1 MARNLDTSLVRA
13 FVSVAESGSMT
24 TAAHTLHL
32 TQAAVSQQIKR
43 LEDTFGCSL
52 FERDRRGLRLTDE
65 GERLFGSA
73 KRLLGL
79 NDEIWSDM
87 TTPTFKG
94 EVRLGVPYDLV
105 GTYMPP
111 ILKGFASAYP
121 QVEITLSC
129 RTSPELIG
137 AIAAGELDV
146 VIAEEP
152 AGRSKAECLATDRL
166 VWVGAKGG
174 DAFRKRPLPISICSD
189 TCAFRPA
196 VFDALRASKLSWRTV
211 SEIGNAE
218 AISATVQTDLAVTA
232 LLVSTIPPGLEI
244 IPASIG
250 LPPLPNFS
258 INLHMPRTGSTPIAE
273 ALARAVRDGFLGR
286 QRQAA

>member
-1 MARNLDTSLVRA
+1 MPRNLDTSLVRA
-13 FVSVAESGSMT
+13 FVSVAETGSMT
-24 TAAHTLHL
+24 VSAHTLHL
-32 TQAAVSQQIKR
+32 TQAAVSQQIRR
-43 LEDTFGCSL
+43 LEEGFGCEL
-52 FERDRRGLRLTDE
+52 FERDRRGLRMTNE
-65 GERLFGSA
+65 GERLFGKA

-87 TTPTFKG
+87 TTPSFKG

-105 GTYMPP
+105 GNYLPP
-111 ILKGFASAYP
+111 ILKSYAAAYP

-129 RTSPELIG
+129 RTSPQLIA

-166 VWVGAKGG
+166 VWVGARGG
-174 DAFRKRPLPISICSD
+174 DAFRKRPLPISFGCD
-189 TCAFRPA
+189 TCAFRP
-196 VFDALRASKLSWRTV
+196 VIFDALRASGLPWRTV
-211 SEIGNAE
+211 SEMGNAE

-232 LLVSTIPPGLEI
+232 LLASTIPPGLELL
-244 IPASIG
+244 AADAG
-250 LPPLPNFS
+250 LPVLPNFA
-258 INLHMPRTGSTPIAE
+258 INLHLPRTGVQPIAE
-273 ALARAVRDGFLGR
+273 ALARSIREGFCGR

>member
-1 MARNLDTSLVRA
+1 MSRNLDPALVRA
-13 FVSVAESGSMT
+13 FVSVAETGSMT
-24 TAAHTLHL
+24 ASAHTLHL
-32 TQAAVSQQIKR
+32 TQAAVSQQIRR
-43 LEDTFGCSL
+43 LEEGFGCEL
-52 FERDRRGLRLTDE
+52 FERDRRGLPLTNE
-65 GERLFGSA
+65 GERLFGKA

-105 GTYMPP
+105 GNYLPP
-111 ILKGFASAYP
+111 ILKAFAAAYP

-129 RTSPELIG
+129 QTSPQL
-137 AIAAGELDV
+137 IAALAAGDLDV

-152 AGRSKAECLATDRL
+152 AGSSKAECLATDRL

-174 DAFRKRPLPISICSD
+174 DAFRKRPLPISFGCD
-189 TCAFRPA
+189 TCAFRP
-196 VFDALRASKLSWRTV
+196 VIFDALRASGMPWRTV

-218 AISATVQTDLAVTA
+218 AISATVQTDLAITV
-232 LLVSTIPPGLEI
+232 LLASTIPPGLELLGGD
-244 IPASIG
+244 AG
-250 LPPLPNFS
+250 LPTLPNFG
-258 INLHMPRTGSTPIAE
+258 INLHLPRGGGQPISE
-273 ALARAVRDGFLGR
+273 ALARAIREGFCGR

>member
-1 MARNLDTSLVRA
+1 MPRNLDTSLVRA
-13 FVSVAESGSMT
+13 FVSVAETGSMT
-24 TAAHTLHL
+24 VSAHALSL

-43 LEDTFGCSL
+43 LEDSFDCIL
-52 FERDRRGLRLTDE
+52 FERDRRGLRLTNE
-65 GERLFGSA
+65 GERLFAKA

-79 NDEIWSDM
+79 SDEIWSDM

-105 GTYMPP
+105 GNYMPP
-111 ILKGFASAYP
+111 ILKAYAATCP

-129 RTSPELIG
+129 LTSPQLIE

-166 VWVGAKGG
+166 VWVGARGG
-174 DAFRKRPLPISICSD
+174 DAFLKRPLPISFGCD
-189 TCAFRPA
+189 TCAFRP
-196 VFDALRASKLSWRTV
+196 VIFDALRTSGLAWRTV

-218 AISATVQTDLAVTA
+218 AISATVQTDLAVTV
-232 LLVSTIPPGLEI
+232 LLSSTVPVGLEI
-244 IPASIG
+244 LSSEGG
-250 LPPLPNFS
+250 LPTLPNFA
-258 INLHMPRTGSTPIAE
+258 INLHLPRSGTTPVSE
-273 ALARAVRDGFLGR
+273 ALARAIREGFWGR